1 MTNGNHTMSDNPSFT
16 TPHEALA
23 ALLER
28 VTSAPTDMMQA
39 SSAAG
44 RILAETIITDRPSPA
59 VSVSAMDGFAA
70 RLADV
75 QSATRLAIAGEVRIG
90 REPSAMPGSPCVI
103 RIVTG
108 GAVPT
113 GADLVIKREDVAEH
127 GDQIAIEPTAAA
139 RLRLGENIRFAG
151 ENAPGGKP
159 IAEPGTLISP
169 ALAGAIATVGRVHV
183 RVHQPLTIAII
194 STGDEL
200 VDVHEQPTPWQLRDS
215 NGPALAAMFAPCPWV
230 ARVSSQR
237 VVDDEPSIDRAL
249 QTAVEQADAVLLTGG
264 VSAGHRD
271 FVPGALAR
279 AGIQTVFH
287 KLPQRP
293 GRPVLAAVT
302 ADGRPVLALPG
313 NPVSVLVTARRLAL
327 PAIMRRA
334 GLARVRAPA
343 MVRVINADD
352 RAIPLWWHRPARLSG
367 PGEAMLIDM
376 RSSGDIVG
384 VAMSDGFVELPPQQ
398 CGPGPWPYF
407 AWSVG

>member
-1 MTNGNHTMSDNPSFT
+1 
-16 TPHEALA
+16 
-23 ALLER
+23 
-28 VTSAPTDMMQA
+28 
-39 SSAAG
+39 
-44 RILAETIITDRPSPA
+44 
-59 VSVSAMDGFAA
+59 
-70 RLADV
+70 
-75 QSATRLAIAGEVRIG
+75 
-90 REPSAMPGSPCVI
+90 MPGSPCVI

-127 GDQIAIEPTAAA
+127 GDQIAIEPAAAA

-151 ENAPGGKP
+151 ENAPAGKP

-334 GLARVRAPA
+334 GLARGPAPT
-343 MVRVINADD
+343 MVRLINADD
-352 RAIPLWWHRPARLSG
+352 RAIPLWWHRPVRLSG

>member
-1 MTNGNHTMSDNPSFT
+1 MTGLPSFT
-16 TPHEALA
+16 SPHDALA
-23 ALLER
+23 ALLVR
-28 VTSAPTDMMQA
+28 VSAAPSDTMQA

-44 RILAETIITDRPSPA
+44 RILAETIVTDRPSPA

-70 RLADV
+70 RLADL
-75 QSATRLAIAGEVRIG
+75 QAHARLTIAGEVRIG
-90 REPSAMPGSPCVI
+90 REPAAMPGSPCVV

-108 GAVPT
+108 GAVPM
-113 GADLVIKREDVAEH
+113 GSDVVIKREDVTEH
-127 GDQIAIEPTAAA
+127 ADLITFEPAAA
-139 RLRLGENIRFAG
+139 AKLKRGENIRFAG
-151 ENAPGGKP
+151 ENAPGGKA
-159 IAEPGTLISP
+159 IAEPGALITP

-230 ARVSSQR
+230 ARVAAHR
-237 VVDDEPSIDRAL
+237 VEDDERSIDQAL
-249 QTAVEQADAVLLTGG
+249 QAAVEQADAILLTGG

-279 AGIQTVFH
+279 AGIETVFH

-327 PAIMRRA
+327 PAIRRRA
-334 GLARVRAPA
+334 GLASLAVPT
-343 MVRVINADD
+343 MVRVVNADD
-352 RAIPLWWHRPARLSG
+352 RAIGLWWHRPVRLTG
-367 PGEAMLIDM
+367 PGEAALIDM

-398 CGPGPWPYF
+398 SGPGPWPYY
-407 AWSVG
+407 AWSAR

>member
-1 MTNGNHTMSDNPSFT
+1 
-16 TPHEALA
+16 
-23 ALLER
+23 
-28 VTSAPTDMMQA
+28 
-39 SSAAG
+39 
-44 RILAETIITDRPSPA
+44 
-59 VSVSAMDGFAA
+59 MDGFAA
-70 RLADV
+70 RLADL
-75 QSATRLAIAGEVRIG
+75 QSHTRLAITGEVRIG
-90 REPSAMPGSPCVI
+90 REPAAMPGSPCVI

-108 GAVPT
+108 GAVPM
-113 GADLVIKREDVAEH
+113 GADVVIKREDVTEQ
-127 GDQIAIEPTAAA
+127 GDQITFAAA
-139 RLRLGENIRFAG
+139 AAAKLKRGESIRFAG

-159 IAEPGTLISP
+159 IAEPGAIITP
-169 ALAGAIATVGRVHV
+169 ALAGAIAAAGRMHV

-215 NGPALAAMFAPCPWV
+215 NGPALAAMFATCPWV
-230 ARVSSQR
+230 AKVAAHRVE
-237 VVDDEPSIDRAL
+237 DDERSIDRAL
-249 QTAVEQADAVLLTGG
+249 QAAVEKADAILLTGG

-302 ADGRPVLALPG
+302 TDGRPVMALPG
-313 NPVSVLVTARRLAL
+313 NPVSVLVTARRLAA

-334 GLARVRAPA
+334 GLARTAAPT
-343 MVRVINADD
+343 MVRVVNADD
-352 RAIPLWWHRPARLSG
+352 RAIPLWWHRPVRMSG
-367 PGEAMLIDM
+367 EGEAMLIDM

-398 CGPGPWPYF
+398 HGPGPWPYY
-407 AWSVG
+407 AWAAW